1 MFRVTAAILGSV
13 VSSVQEV
20 QQLMYILIIPLFIA
34 MFMVMI
40 LATGLGS
47 NQATIISSYI
57 PYLSPIVMY
66 ARYMLGD
73 ASLNAFAVAMGI
85 NLVFT
90 MILAFLG
97 KSVYQGG
104 VFIYSGDKL
113 INVFKKAFKS
123 GKYYVR

>member
-1 MFRVTAAILGSV
+1 
-13 VSSVQEV
+13 
-20 QQLMYILIIPLFIA
+20 
-34 MFMVMI
+34 
-40 LATGLGS
+40 
-47 NQATIISSYI
+47 
-57 PYLSPIVMY
+57 
-66 ARYMLGD
+66 
-73 ASLNAFAVAMGI
+73 
-85 NLVFT
+85 

>member
-1 MFRVTAAILGSV
+1 
-13 VSSVQEV
+13 
-20 QQLMYILIIPLFIA
+20 
-34 MFMVMI
+34 
-40 LATGLGS
+40 
-47 NQATIISSYI
+47 
-57 PYLSPIVMY
+57 VMY

>member
-1 MFRVTAAILGSV
+1 MFRFRLFAIFCYAILGSV

-40 LATGLGS
+40 LATGS

-85 NLVFT
+85 NLVLLRF
-90 MILAFLG
+90 
-97 KSVYQGG
+97 
-104 VFIYSGDKL
+104 
-113 INVFKKAFKS
+113 
-123 GKYYVR
+123 